1 MSESKTEG
9 GAWGGEA
16 LALWSSV
23 EAGSL
28 PAAAGAAA
36 AGAASA
42 LLLQLL
48 NYSGSAGACKRGD
61 SYQGS
66 GSGVVLSWVQREKCA
81 LNTGF
86 QTAPCSVSLLVFGD
100 DIFSLKCWGA
110 LKAMAC

>member
-1 MSESKTEG
+1 M
-9 GAWGGEA
+9 
-16 LALWSSV
+16 V
-23 EAGSL
+23 QCGSRSI
-28 PAAAGAAA
+28 ASAAGAAA

-66 GSGVVLSWVQREKCA
+66 GSAVVLSWVQWEKCA

-86 QTAPCSVSLLVFGD
+86 QTAPCSVSSLVFED
-100 DIFSLKCWGA
+100 AIFSLECWGA